1 MRYAILSD
9 IHGNDDALQA
19 VLADINAFINE
30 QRAPLDAIWCL
41 GDIVGYGPEP
51 SACVR
56 RVREYCDAC
65 IAGNHDWAAL
75 GKIDLEDFSDV
86 AAESAEWTGAQLSTE
101 ERIYLRSLP
110 ETTTLGDFT
119 LAHGSPLNP
128 IWEYLTSS
136 DLAAPSFDAF
146 TTRFCLVGHTHL
158 PTIFLYP
165 TAEAELP
172 TFRGSSPGWRAEP
185 TPTAPARGDAASM
198 AKMASVA
205 SAASAASVTSVSNVA
220 AAGRYDLVVM
230 ETDGE
235 TDARNPTLSARK
247 LAATLAPA
255 APDEPMRLRC
265 EHVTPVPGL
274 WVLPH
279 GYRAIVN
286 PGSVGQPR
294 DGDPRASY
302 LIYDDEIGFEFRRV
316 AYDITNTQ
324 RKMRASGLSPRMA
337 RRLAHGV

>member
-1 MRYAILSD
+1 MRYAVLSD

-19 VLADINAFINE
+19 VLNDINTFMIE
-30 QRAPLDAIWCL
+30 QHAPLNAIWCL

-51 SACVR
+51 SVCVR
-56 RVREYCDAC
+56 RVREYCDRC

-75 GKIDLEDFSDV
+75 GKLDLEDFSEV
-86 AAESAEWTGAQLSTE
+86 AAESAEWTGAQLSAE

-136 DLAAPSFDAF
+136 ELATPSFDAF
-146 TTRFCLVGHTHL
+146 TTRYCLVGHTHL
-158 PTIFLYP
+158 PSIFLYP

-172 TFRGSSPGWRAEP
+172 TFRGSSPGWRP
-185 TPTAPARGDAASM
+185 TPGGGGMVVGGLPTPVVPAYSSQA
-198 AKMASVA
+198 VA
-205 SAASAASVTSVSNVA
+205 EA
-220 AAGRYDLVVM
+220 
-230 ETDGE
+230 
-235 TDARNPTLSARK
+235 NPTISARR

-255 APDEPMRLRC
+255 SPDEPTRLRC
-265 EHVTPVPGL
+265 EHLTPVPGL
-274 WVLPH
+274 WVLPQ
-279 GYRAIVN
+279 GYRAIIN

-316 AYDITNTQ
+316 AYDIATTQ
-324 RKMRASGLSPRMA
+324 RKMRANGLSPRMA
-337 RRLAHGV
+337 RRLATGI

>member
-19 VLADINAFINE
+19 VLTDINAFINE

-51 SACVR
+51 SACVH

-75 GKIDLEDFSDV
+75 GKLDLEDFSDV

-110 ETTTLGDFT
+110 ETTILGDFT

-165 TAEAELP
+165 TADAELP
-172 TFRGSSPGWRAEP
+172 TFRGSSPGWRTET
-185 TPTAPARGDAASM
+185 TPTAPARGDAAGV
-198 AKMASVA
+198 AKVA
-205 SAASAASVTSVSNVA
+205 QAAHAAAASRLSLLTA
-220 AAGRYDLVVM
+220 
-230 ETDGE
+230 DGE
-235 TDARNPTLSARK
+235 TEARNPTVSARK

-255 APDEPMRLRC
+255 PSDEPKVLRC
-265 EHVTPVPGL
+265 EHLTPAPGL

-279 GYRAIVN
+279 GYRAIIN

-316 AYDITNTQ
+316 EYDITSTQ
-324 RKMRASGLSPRMA
+324 RKMRANGLSPRMA

>member
-1 MRYAILSD
+1 MRYAVLSD
-9 IHGNDDALQA
+9 VHGNDDALQA

-51 SACVR
+51 SVCVR

-75 GKIDLEDFSDV
+75 GKLDLEDFSEV
-86 AAESAEWTGAQLSTE
+86 AAESAEWTGAQLNTE

-110 ETTTLGDFT
+110 ETRIMGDFT

-172 TFRGSSPGWRAEP
+172 TFRGSSPGWRPDP
-185 TPTAPARGDAASM
+185 TLATGGQGAVVGARTGPYDLL
-198 AKMASVA
+198 
-205 SAASAASVTSVSNVA
+205 AASAGAEIGA
-220 AAGRYDLVVM
+220 P
-230 ETDGE
+230 
-235 TDARNPTLSARK
+235 NPTLSARR

-274 WVLPH
+274 WVLPQ
-279 GYRAIVN
+279 GYRAIIN

-302 LIYDDEIGFEFRRV
+302 LIYDDEVGFEFRRV
-316 AYDITNTQ
+316 AYDITTTQ
-324 RKMRASGLSPRMA
+324 RKMRANGLSPRMA

>member
-1 MRYAILSD
+1 MRYAVLSD

-19 VLADINAFINE
+19 VLNDINTFMIE
-30 QRAPLDAIWCL
+30 QHAPLNAIWCL

-51 SACVR
+51 SVCVR
-56 RVREYCDAC
+56 RVREYCDQC

-75 GKIDLEDFSDV
+75 GKLDLEDFSEV
-86 AAESAEWTGAQLSTE
+86 AAESAEWTGAQLSAE

-136 DLAAPSFDAF
+136 ELAAPSFDAF
-146 TTRFCLVGHTHL
+146 TSRYCLVGHTHL
-158 PTIFLYP
+158 PSIFLYP

-172 TFRGSSPGWRAEP
+172 TFRSSSPGWRSAP
-185 TPTAPARGDAASM
+185 GGGMVVGGLTATAAPAYSAQA
-198 AKMASVA
+198 VA
-205 SAASAASVTSVSNVA
+205 EA
-220 AAGRYDLVVM
+220 
-230 ETDGE
+230 
-235 TDARNPTLSARK
+235 NPTMSARR

-255 APDEPMRLRC
+255 APEEPTRLRC
-265 EHVTPVPGL
+265 EHLTPVPGL
-274 WVLPH
+274 WVLPQ
-279 GYRAIVN
+279 GYRAIIN

-316 AYDITNTQ
+316 AYDISTTQ
-324 RKMRASGLSPRMA
+324 RKMRANGLSPRMA
-337 RRLAHGV
+337 RRLATGI